1 MENGSSKYD
10 KLWNPSP
17 TKQESSDNSTENR
30 FDHYFNQPNVVS
42 DEKETG
48 IPEWMQLAI
57 EGAAGLGLSK
67 FQKAG
72 YKAGTIPSVIYN
84 MESALGSKTPLML
97 SQQGTAIERAE
108 RVKQLEDWAK
118 RLGNDKAIDM
128 FLPKSPVAPTEPP
141 NLFKPIPMG
150 GVGTETY
157 ALKANATPVQAREA
171 ASMQDVQQ
179 RVIPSND
186 IAIENLRSGIGKG
199 YQMYDDGSG
208 NMVAMTP
215 EQAQEMNEQRA
226 AAFRSQTDQAKAIQ
240 DKAQQQ
246 LRQQQA
252 RAAANVARTK
262 PVAEAA
268 SATHAGTVAETQA
281 IRQSLATEMASLPP
295 ALRQAFESSGR
306 FIGPVGRALGKY
318 LGPVAAAGAPFAM
331 AQGLKTMEGPELTD
345 KLRGVAEVGGGAG
358 GLMTLAPWLA
368 RAGLIAPEIGAGL
381 AATGGVLAIPGL
393 AYALHDLYKA
403 HPPASQD
410 QAVGYEVAPLQ

>member
-1 MENGSSKYD
+1 MEEFNFVSNENSDLKKKSD
-10 KLWNPSP
+10 PSP
-17 TKQESSDNSTENR
+17 NSGNEFPFFKVEDLEKDLDLTP
-30 FDHYFNQPNVVS
+30 YVVA
-42 DEKETG
+42 G
-48 IPEWMQLAI
+48 
-57 EGAAGLGLSK
+57 AGLGYAQK
-67 FQKAG
+67 FGAK
-72 YKAGTIPSVIYN
+72 KGTIPSAIYN

-97 SQQGTAIERAE
+97 SQLGTSTERAE

-240 DKAQQQ
+240 DKAQRQLEQQ
-246 LRQQQA
+246 RA
-252 RAAANVARTK
+252 RASTNVARAK
-262 PVAEAA
+262 PAADVASQSA
-268 SATHAGTVAETQA
+268 SQTMGETQA
-281 IRQSLATEMASLPP
+281 IRQRLASELSTLPP
-295 ALRQAFESSGR
+295 ALREAYESGSR
-306 FIGPVGRALGKY
+306 FIGPMGKVARGATKF
-318 LGPVAAAGAPFAM
+318 LGPVAAAGAPFSM
-331 AQGLKTMEGPELTD
+331 VQGYQTMQGPELAD
-345 KLRGVAEVGGGAG
+345 KARGAAEIGGGAG
-358 GLMTLAPWLA
+358 GLATLAPWLA
-368 RAGLIAPEIGAGL
+368 RAGLMAPEL
-381 AATGGVLAIPGL
+381 AAGIAGTGGILAIPAL

-410 QAVGYEVAPLQ
+410 QAVGYEVAPPY